1 MSSPIPAPDGF
12 HVCFDKV
19 TLRVPTGR
27 GTVEILRDVSFQLA
41 PGSFVCLLGTSGAGK
56 SSLVRLLLGEDRP
69 TEGRIL
75 IDGRPPTREDFE
87 SIGYVPQNNIVH
99 EALTVGKAL
108 TYAARLRRPDD
119 TSDTEIADAVREVE
133 KTLGIESRHDI
144 QIARLSGGEM
154 KRVSLAAELLARPR
168 LLVVDEATSS
178 LDPAAD
184 LRIMRHLAE
193 LARTQGTTILCVT
206 HHMENAGLA
215 DNLMIVHEGRRVWW
229 GHKTEALRHFG
240 ADRLT
245 EIFIGLEDSG
255 VTSHSAPAA
264 PSAPLAVESAT
275 PRTPRIEHGFL
286 AQFLLLFRRNLDV
299 FVSDRRA
306 LLVSALVPLFMVML
320 AFVGF
325 VGEDFNQPAVLTRRL
340 NSEEK
345 ESLVEAWGTV
355 QDALKKEKGSITG
368 DYSDLTV
375 AMQLRVYLDAN
386 PQIKEHLGS
395 EGLARTIKASL
406 AGEVPL
412 IPVATI
418 SNYWPTYKLQF
429 TVLFGLILLGFIAGV
444 SAIVG
449 ERAVLLRE
457 VPAGLRLDAYVASRF
472 TFAAVILLAQ
482 TLAGVVSLNL
492 LFHESTHWNQTG
504 PVAAYQQPLA
514 FQLVFQWLTGC
525 ACAGMALMVSAVAT
539 RRGQALGIIPLLIL
553 PQLLLGGVLIPLRE
567 GFLRIL
573 GQTVSSSYWGFRGIV
588 IQDPTWPEAWQI
600 FGEISR
606 GLTVPFI
613 ALMLQIGFTVVL
625 TLVLL
630 RRSLKR

>member
-1 MSSPIPAPDGF
+1 MFSPTPAPAGF

-19 TLRVPTGR
+19 TFRVPTGR

-75 IDGRPPTREDFE
+75 IDGRPPAREDFE

-119 TSDTEIADAVREVE
+119 TSDREIADAVREVE

-154 KRVSLAAELLARPR
+154 KRVSLAAELLSRPR

-215 DNLMIVHEGRRVWW
+215 DNLMIVHEGRLVWW

-240 ADRLT
+240 VDRLT
-245 EIFIGLEDSG
+245 EIFIGLEDSDG
-255 VTSHSAPAA
+255 VVRPAPMP
-264 PSAPLAVESAT
+264 PSAPLAVAPAE
-275 PRTPRIEHGFL
+275 PRSQRVKHGFL
-286 AQFLLLFRRNLDV
+286 PQFLLLFRRNFDA
-299 FVSDRRA
+299 FISDRRS
-306 LLVSALVPLFMVML
+306 LLVSVLVPVFMVML

-386 PQIKEHLGS
+386 PQIKEYLGS

-406 AGEVPL
+406 AGEIPL
-412 IPVATI
+412 IPFATV
-418 SNYWPTYKLQF
+418 SNYMSTYKLQF
-429 TVLFGLILLGFIAGV
+429 TVLFGLILLGFMAGV
-444 SAIVG
+444 GAIVG

-457 VPAGLRLDAYVASRF
+457 VAAGLRLDAYVASRF

-482 TLAGVVSLNL
+482 TVAGVVALNL

-514 FQLVFQWLTGC
+514 SQLVFQWLTGC

-539 RRGQALGIIPLLIL
+539 RRGQALSIIPLLIL
-553 PQLLLGGVLIPLRE
+553 PQLLLGGLLIPLRE

-573 GQTVSSSYWGFRGIV
+573 GQTVSASYWGFRGIV
-588 IQDPTWPEAWQI
+588 IQDPTWPEAWRI
-600 FGEISR
+600 FGEIYP
-606 GLTVPFI
+606 GITVPFI
-613 ALMLQIGFTVVL
+613 ALVIQIGFTVVL
-625 TLVLL
+625 TLILL